1 MAVGGDEDPVRPA
14 LVCASQ
20 GHSPSPETGSGS
32 PRATLD
38 RPLYLWGLGLPIWK
52 MGWGLQPRTEE
63 ASAEARQAMG
73 PGGGLEKVSRDRMR
87 SEVRGGKVSQAL
99 KLASSPDHG
108 GQRGLGGKLRPAPA
122 MFLL

>member
-63 ASAEARQAMG
+63 ASAEARQVMG
-73 PGGGLEKVSRDRMR
+73 PGGGLEKVSRDRMS
-87 SEVRGGKVSQAL
+87 SEGVR
-99 KLASSPDHG
+99 
-108 GQRGLGGKLRPAPA
+108 
-122 MFLL
+122 